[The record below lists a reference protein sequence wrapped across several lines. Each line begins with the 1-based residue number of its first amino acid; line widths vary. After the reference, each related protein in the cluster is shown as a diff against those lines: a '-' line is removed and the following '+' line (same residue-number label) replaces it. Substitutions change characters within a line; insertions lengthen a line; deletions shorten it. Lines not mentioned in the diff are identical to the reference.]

1 MYELVVAMVLLAE
14 EPYFNKVDYLWELF
28 DMDDNH
34 NLCFEELVVITKTL
48 V

>member
-14 EPYFNKVDYLWELF
+14 ESYLRKVEYLWELF
-28 DMDDNH
+28 DMDDN
-34 NLCFEELVVITKTL
+34 NCLCFEELVVITKTM